1 MDRYYP
7 DYDVTIRDS
16 IAATLCLWN
25 SNEEYLQESNDFL
38 FVQFLLIDIFG
49 GAALAKDGL
58 DEIKL
63 KFVQEIFEIRVNYD
77 NNRTSKLNEYMQTV
91 KKQFIKKMNQF

>member
-25 SNEEYLQESNDFL
+25 SNEEYLQGSNDFL

-49 GAALAKDGL
+49 GAALAKDDL

-77 NNRTSKLNEYMQTV
+77 NSRTSKLNEYMQTV
-91 KKQFIKKMNQF
+91 KKQFIEKMNKF